1 MSEQL
6 SSTIS
11 TANKAVN
18 CVANKATTNNFA
30 NTKQKSTTPVLLTGN
45 NENDGKMLPESTT
58 LIKLFYRFHTSSTTI
73 TMFLDC
79 LTLIDLVHFNSTCTT
94 TRTNSAKI
102 FRSVSKLEFLHD
114 SHLLQ
119 VEHAAIPI
127 HAALHE
133 RSYTPTRADFPTTF
147 RADFPTTFHRPWM
160 EYVTERKI
168 STLNTFHRSVIIEH
182 RPHSVPKFTE
192 VDKIMSQLIK
202 TWERN
207 NAPQK
212 IQTMD
217 GILHYEWMNVALRN
231 CNSLETLRLYCPFD
245 LQPVKKTVRYYDE
258 GLFDWHEQTLFRE
271 QLNQAIVSYADIH
284 QPDEPYDTL
293 CQDCGMGLYEQD
305 AEWKSYTSTTTR
317 IPLCSRCHLC
327 YDQVAKENEKE
338 SFKLINLFH
347 PKWCP
352 NLKHLTLS
360 NLSVLGDEDNWM
372 PGMCDAVLEDIAQ
385 SIHQYGGT
393 LETLDVSNSRGIT
406 EKGFMEIVRVCTS
419 SMKHIN
425 ISMTCIHSNCFEE
438 LFSLCPNLQTFHMGE
453 NVAECS
459 QQGADSFHMERTDE
473 DIALLC
479 SFCPNIDDLDISGFH
494 GSVAGGIRQIMKRY
508 PNMKKFKADNIG
520 WCFPH
525 KPYHW
530 YDEQEGNIPYLNN
543 TEKCD
548 FMKTILDPVQGCWLN
563 LESLHGSF
571 VSTQDNFT
579 SVFCVKVKQPTVL
592 SNYIKTSYEKDPM
605 YVMRS
610 LYDTPPVEPYD
621 VPCVDCGMY
630 MYIDDEN
637 THEICTSSMQG
648 SHSNGERHDTRQA
661 ESNHSTTYRRDEEMS
676 FQESVISHAE
686 NQNKSCASYR
696 CSRCHAC
703 YTYHDEHHSSD
714 LSLSAVP
721 FHIACA
727 NGLIDV
733 VRQQLDLHQKYY
745 PPGTDRPSKILL
757 NIHQKFGFCSM
768 TINGHRCRMTTIMF
782 AVASGHSD
790 VVELLLNA
798 KGKEIFANNQGY
810 YDDVVA
816 MARANKYSFIEKL
829 LHNVAGVIHQQIFR
843 DYKNI
848 HIGKSGHQ
856 LIVVK
861 ATYGCDKRRD
871 YSGEIQELVNR
882 NEGRLDVDGGIHTV
896 LGDPEFHRPKT
907 FQIEYFI
914 RKFYDDGPRM
924 L

>member
-1 MSEQL
+1 MSEQEQS
-6 SSTIS
+6 SSTAS
-11 TANKAVN
+11 TD
-18 CVANKATTNNFA
+18 VANKATTNNSA
-30 NTKQKSTTPVLLTGN
+30 NTKQNSTPVLLTGN
-45 NENDGKMLPESTT
+45 NLTGSKSEN
-58 LIKLFYRFHTSSTTI
+58 LIKFYTRFHTSSTTI

-119 VEHAAIPI
+119 VEHISAIPI

-133 RSYTPTRADFPTTF
+133 RFHTPTRADFPTTF
-147 RADFPTTFHRPWM
+147 
-160 EYVTERKI
+160 
-168 STLNTFHRSVIIEH
+168 H
-182 RPHSVPKFTE
+182 RPHRYADLKVFNDLTGLPNYHIPKFSE

-207 NAPQK
+207 NAPPK

-231 CNSLETLRLYCPFD
+231 CKSLETLRLYCPFD
-245 LQPVKKTVRYYDE
+245 LQPAKQAIKSENYFCE
-258 GLFDWHEQTLFRE
+258 ELFDWHEQTQFRE
-271 QLNQAIVSYADIH
+271 QLNQAIDSYDIH

-305 AEWKSYTSTTTR
+305 AKWKSYTSTTTR

-327 YDQVAKENEKE
+327 YDQAAKENEKAVEKE
-338 SFKLINLFH
+338 SFKFINLFH

-352 NLKHLTLS
+352 NLKSLTLS
-360 NLSVLGDEDNWM
+360 NLAVLGDEDNWM
-372 PGMCDAVLEDIAQ
+372 DRPHRIDYRIQLGIHVGDAVLEDIAQ

-419 SMKHIN
+419 SLKHIN
-425 ISMTCIHSNCFEE
+425 ISRTCIHSNCFEE

-579 SVFCVKVKQPTVL
+579 SVFCVKVDQPTVL
-592 SNYIKTSYEKDPM
+592 SNYIKNWYEKDP
-605 YVMRS
+605 
-610 LYDTPPVEPYD
+610 
-621 VPCVDCGMY
+621 
-630 MYIDDEN
+630 
-637 THEICTSSMQG
+637 
-648 SHSNGERHDTRQA
+648 A
-661 ESNHSTTYRRDEEMS
+661 
-676 FQESVISHAE
+676 
-686 NQNKSCASYR
+686 
-696 CSRCHAC
+696 
-703 YTYHDEHHSSD
+703 
-714 LSLSAVP
+714 
-721 FHIACA
+721 
-727 NGLIDV
+727 
-733 VRQQLDLHQKYY
+733 
-745 PPGTDRPSKILL
+745 
-757 NIHQKFGFCSM
+757 
-768 TINGHRCRMTTIMF
+768 
-782 AVASGHSD
+782 
-790 VVELLLNA
+790 
-798 KGKEIFANNQGY
+798 
-810 YDDVVA
+810 
-816 MARANKYSFIEKL
+816 
-829 LHNVAGVIHQQIFR
+829 
-843 DYKNI
+843 
-848 HIGKSGHQ
+848 
-856 LIVVK
+856 
-861 ATYGCDKRRD
+861 
-871 YSGEIQELVNR
+871 
-882 NEGRLDVDGGIHTV
+882 
-896 LGDPEFHRPKT
+896 
-907 FQIEYFI
+907 
-914 RKFYDDGPRM
+914 
-924 L
+924 